1 MKDVE
6 IIGLLKTYVAKSLV
20 GMGALKGANCR
31 IKSITKVNGISTLTF
46 IWTDTDGN
54 DQESVMLVADGVSP
68 SITVKTST
76 NDTYILT
83 ITDENGSFDTPN
95 LKGSA
100 LSDLTDVDLDNLASG
115 DALVYDGS
123 KWSNV
128 TLADI
133 ATSGDSA
140 DAFYDGTTS
149 GLDATNVQAA
159 IDEVVASLGTA
170 ASKDSTDQV
179 TENSHDL
186 IESGAVFAATDNVS
200 ETAYSAIAALLS

>member
-1 MKDVE
+1 MRDVE
-6 IIGLLKTYVAKSLV
+6 IIGLLKTYVVKSLV

-54 DQESVMLVADGVSP
+54 DQESVMLVADGISP

-76 NDTYILT
+76 DDTYILT

-95 LKGSA
+95 LKGSGSGSDSA

-128 TLADI
+128 ALADI
-133 ATSGDSA
+133 ATSGDAA
-140 DAFYDGTTS
+140 DASYDGTTS
-149 GLDATNVQAA
+149 GLSAKNVQAA
-159 IDEVVASLGTA
+159 IDEVVQLIN
-170 ASKDSTDQV
+170 DSV
-179 TENSHDL
+179 
-186 IESGAVFAATDNVS
+186 DNVS
-200 ETAYSAIAALLS
+200 ETAYSAIASILS

>member
-1 MKDVE
+1 MRDVE

-54 DQESVMLVADGVSP
+54 NQESVMLVADGISP
-68 SITVKTST
+68 SITVKTNT
-76 NDTYILT
+76 DDTYILT
-83 ITDENGSFDTPN
+83 ITDINGSFDTPN
-95 LKGSA
+95 LKGSGSGSASA

-128 TLADI
+128 ALADI
-133 ATSGDSA
+133 AESGNSA
-140 DAFYDGTTS
+140 DASYDGTTS
-149 GLDATNVQAA
+149 GLSASNVQAA
-159 IDEVVASLGTA
+159 IDEVVQLIN
-170 ASKDSTDQV
+170 DSV
-179 TENSHDL
+179 
-186 IESGAVFAATDNVS
+186 DNVS
-200 ETAYSAIAALLS
+200 ETAYSAIASILS

>member
-1 MKDVE
+1 MRDVE

-54 DQESVMLVADGVSP
+54 DQESVMLVADGISP

-76 NDTYILT
+76 DDTYILT

-95 LKGSA
+95 LKGSGSGSASA

-128 TLADI
+128 ALAEI
-133 ATSGDSA
+133 AASGDSA
-140 DAFYDGTTS
+140 DASYDGTTS
-149 GLDATNVQAA
+149 GLNASNVQAA
-159 IDEVVASLGTA
+159 IDEVVQLIN
-170 ASKDSTDQV
+170 DSV
-179 TENSHDL
+179 
-186 IESGAVFAATDNVS
+186 DNVS
-200 ETAYSAIAALLS
+200 ETAYSAIASILS

>member
-1 MKDVE
+1 MRDVE

-54 DQESVMLVADGVSP
+54 DQESVMLVADGISP

-76 NDTYILT
+76 DDTYILT

-95 LKGSA
+95 LKGSESGSDSA

-128 TLADI
+128 ALADI

-140 DAFYDGTTS
+140 DASYDGTTS
-149 GLDATNVQAA
+149 GLSAKNVQAA
-159 IDEVVASLGTA
+159 IDEVVQLIN
-170 ASKDSTDQV
+170 DSV
-179 TENSHDL
+179 
-186 IESGAVFAATDNVS
+186 DNVS
-200 ETAYSAIAALLS
+200 ETAYSAIASILS

>member
-1 MKDVE
+1 MRDVE

-54 DQESVMLVADGVSP
+54 DQESVMLVADGISP

-76 NDTYILT
+76 DDTYILT

-95 LKGSA
+95 LKGSGSGSDSA
-100 LSDLTDVDLDNLASG
+100 MSDLTDVDLDNLASG

-128 TLADI
+128 ALADI

-140 DAFYDGTTS
+140 DASYDGTTS
-149 GLDATNVQAA
+149 GLSAKNVQAA
-159 IDEVVASLGTA
+159 IDEVVQLIN
-170 ASKDSTDQV
+170 DSV
-179 TENSHDL
+179 
-186 IESGAVFAATDNVS
+186 DNVS
-200 ETAYSAIAALLS
+200 ETAYSAIASILS